1 MSLLAAHPVPPRPPA
16 GPSQV
21 GQGADPAFQRSSS
34 TPALILKRQAVP
46 PGTSPPRAPPVLLYI
61 GPGPHLLCHSSPRVG
76 GNDRTPPPQVPA
88 RICGPLGV
96 THCPHSCRTP
106 SAPSGGRKRAGC
118 PLCQA
123 TPPPLRALQWI
134 LRQRSCYVESWAPTA
149 PLPPHVRSAFL
160 GQPGAGPALL
170 PPAPLPPAP

>member
-21 GQGADPAFQRSSS
+21 GQGADPAFLVEFLHPCPHPEKASSASRDVPS
-34 TPALILKRQAVP
+34 TSATCLALHWAW
-46 PGTSPPRAPPVLLYI
+46 
-61 GPGPHLLCHSSPRVG
+61 LCHSSPRVR

-123 TPPPLRALQWI
+123 THPPLRALQWI
-134 LRQRSCYVESWAPTA
+134 LRQRSCYLESWAPTA
-149 PLPPHVRSAFL
+149 PLPPHVRPAFL